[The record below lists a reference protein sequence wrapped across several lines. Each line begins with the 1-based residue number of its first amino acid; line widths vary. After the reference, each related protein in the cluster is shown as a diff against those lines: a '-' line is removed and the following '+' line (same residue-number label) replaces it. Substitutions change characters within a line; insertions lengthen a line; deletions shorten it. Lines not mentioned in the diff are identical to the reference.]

1 MAQPTNTFDSYDA
14 VGIREDLSD
23 VIYDVSPDETPFYT
37 ACAKVSASNTYH
49 EWQTD
54 ALRSSASNAHVEGDD
69 TTAEARSAT
78 SRLGNYTQIFK
89 NAVSIP
95 GTDNGLNKAG
105 RAKEMAYQI
114 MKVAKEQKLDIEK
127 ALFDNNAR
135 VAGNSTTARELA
147 GAPAWLITN
156 VDFATGGTPSGANP
170 TGDGTDART
179 DDGTP
184 TAFSQTKF
192 DNVMQSIWENG
203 GNPDTVY
210 LSAFQMNKA
219 LTFAGNNNQRST
231 VQAGDER
238 VVKSMAVYVTPWGT
252 VEFKPSRENRSRD
265 VFIMQDDMWAVA
277 TLRPTKNEAL
287 AKTGD
292 SEKRQ
297 VVTEL
302 TLVCRNEAASGIIAD
317 NTTS

>member
-23 VIYDVSPDETPFYT
+23 KIYDVSPDETPFYT
-37 ACAKVSASNTYH
+37 RCKKRKASNTYV

-54 ALRSSASNAHVEGDD
+54 ALRASATNAHIEGDD
-69 TTAEARSAT
+69 TTAEARTAT
-78 SRLGNYTQIFK
+78 TRLGNYTQIFK
-89 NAVSIP
+89 NAVTVP
-95 GTDNGLNKAG
+95 DTDEGLNKAG
-105 RAKEMAYQI
+105 RAKEIAYQV

-127 ALFDNNAR
+127 ALFANNAR

-147 GAPAWLITN
+147 GVPSWLITN
-156 VDFATGGTPSGANP
+156 INSVTGGTPSGADP

-192 DNVMQSIWENG
+192 DDVMKQTWDSG
-203 GNPDTVY
+203 GKPRSVY
-210 LSAFQMNKA
+210 LSSFQMNVA
-219 LTFAGNNNQRST
+219 LGFSGNNNQRAQIDATKAMVSN
-231 VQAGDER
+231 DI
-238 VVKSMAVYVTPWGT
+238 VVYRTPWGT
-252 VEFKPSRENRSRD
+252 VDFIMSRECRSSD
-265 VFIMQDDMWAVA
+265 VFVMQDDMWSVAV
-277 TLRPTKNEAL
+277 LRPTKNVPL

-292 SEKRQ
+292 STKRQ

-302 TLVCRNEAASGIIAD
+302 TLCAHNEKSSGGIFD